1 MRECIVFNRFELAL
15 SEKQIP
21 LYNVVGVVKTHLCLF
36 FESVAESR
44 AVWPFLPDRS
54 SQTLDA
60 ADGSRECHVDEAPFL
75 RSFVLPAEFF
85 CDPRPRLGSWNPT
98 VTLLPPTIYSIFNY
112 RP

>member
-1 MRECIVFNRFELAL
+1 MPKVCQYRDVFMPLGLAL

-60 ADGSRECHVDEAPFL
+60 ADGSRECHVDEAPFFKEL
-75 RSFVLPAEFF
+75 RPI
-85 CDPRPRLGSWNPT
+85 RRI
-98 VTLLPPTIYSIFNY
+98 LL
-112 RP
+112 